1 MSTALDTT
9 QRIQR
14 SVQTY
19 SDEFLQAVR
28 KRRWLKMGLFVG
40 PSMAILVLFLV
51 LPISYMFLIS
61 LSDAFPLGS
70 LTLEN
75 YLKLIQTESYVR
87 VIWRTSVL
95 TVQTTILVVLFAY
108 AIAYGMAMFAKRANL
123 VLFFI
128 ILPFWVN
135 YLVRNFSLLVIFLD
149 GGAIHQLLRLVPV
162 IELQPQLLFT
172 RTAVLAGLVYSFLP
186 VAILPM
192 YASIARMDKSL
203 IMAAKDLG
211 ADPIRTFLYVTLPNT
226 KDGILVAIL
235 LSMIPTFGAFVTP
248 AMLGGPNDRMI
259 GQLIEYQFMRIYDV
273 PFGSSLGVLTATF
286 VFLVLVVSTRLGGI
300 PLIEDDDE

>member
-19 SDEFLQAVR
+19 ADEFLEAVR

-61 LSDAFPLGS
+61 LSDAFPLGN

-95 TVQTTILVVLFAY
+95 TIQTTILVVLFAY